1 MTGVPPGPRSPQ
13 FVQTLHWVRQP
24 IPYMYKCRGEY
35 GDCFTM
41 RLIGLPSISLF
52 TDPRAIKQIFTADAE
67 DAQAGKANG
76 VLKPILG
83 AHVMFA

>member
-1 MTGVPPGPRSPQ
+1 
-13 FVQTLHWVRQP
+13 
-24 IPYMYKCRGEY
+24 
-35 GDCFTM
+35 M

-52 TDPRAIKQIFTADAE
+52 TDPRAIKQIFTADAD

-83 AHVMFA
+83 ANSVLLLDGDKHKRERKLLMPPFHGELATV